1 MSAGSTDRSLSGK
14 VAVVTG
20 GTRGIGRAI
29 AEKLASQGAK
39 VTITGRGD
47 SLSKDINSSVF
58 GFLAVDFLEDSQVAA
73 AVAQIEKLEP
83 DILVNNAGITAVG
96 GIAELDLCAYSRV
109 EKVNIRAPF
118 ILSRAVIPTMTK
130 RKWGRII
137 NISSIFGVIGRDNRS
152 PYCVTK
158 FGLNGMTVALSAEV
172 AQFGVLVN
180 SVCPGFI
187 NTELTASVLSEV
199 ELNDLISKVPARR
212 LGTPIEVA
220 ELVGWLSG
228 PSNTFVSGQSIVID
242 GGYTCV

>member
-1 MSAGSTDRSLSGK
+1 MFISS
-14 VAVVTG
+14 
-20 GTRGIGRAI
+20 
-29 AEKLASQGAK
+29 
-39 VTITGRGD
+39 VTIT
-47 SLSKDINSSVF
+47 
-58 GFLAVDFLEDSQVAA
+58 A
-73 AVAQIEKLEP
+73 
-83 DILVNNAGITAVG
+83 
-96 GIAELDLCAYSRV
+96 
-109 EKVNIRAPF
+109 
-118 ILSRAVIPTMTK
+118 TK
-130 RKWGRII
+130 R
-137 NISSIFGVIGRDNRS
+137 SSSASTTSRS
-152 PYCVTK
+152 A
-158 FGLNGMTVALSAEV
+158 TVALSAEV